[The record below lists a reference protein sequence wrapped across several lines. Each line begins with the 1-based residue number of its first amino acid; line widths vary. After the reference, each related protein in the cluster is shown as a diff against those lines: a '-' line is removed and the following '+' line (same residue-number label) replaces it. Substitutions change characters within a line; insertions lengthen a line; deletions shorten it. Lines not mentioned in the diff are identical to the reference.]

1 MMFLA
6 SLSVILISFKFL
18 IPKHHQSFNPS
29 MLDGNEILST
39 LQLKKALLSIVFK
52 SDSKLYYYLKKKKK
66 GKNIQKNKEKKN
78 ICSILLI
85 FLKTRTSLD
94 KVYLSV

>member
-1 MMFLA
+1 MFFV
-6 SLSVILISFKFL
+6 SLSVIEISFKFL
-18 IPKHHQSFNPS
+18 IPQHHPSFNS
-29 MLDGNEILST
+29 STLDGIEMLST
-39 LQLKKALLSIVFK
+39 LQLKNALLSIVFN
-52 SDSKLYYYLKKKKK
+52 SDSKLYLKKKK